1 MYMHRRGFTLIE
13 MVIVVAIA
21 GILAAIAFPSYQN
34 SVRKSR
40 RTNAE
45 ADLVQLSQFMER
57 IYTENG
63 SYMRG
68 GASPALP
75 FAVSPQDGSTTFYS
89 LAITANTG
97 NAFTLTAT
105 PIGPQISDG
114 KIEIDSTGAK
124 RWDANHNSSFESN
137 EQHW

>member
-1 MYMHRRGFTLIE
+1 MHMQRRGFTLIE

-34 SVRKSR
+34 SVRKTR

-75 FAVSPQDGSTTFYS
+75 FTVSPQDGSRLS
-89 LAITANTG
+89 I
-97 NAFTLTAT
+97 
-105 PIGPQISDG
+105 
-114 KIEIDSTGAK
+114 
-124 RWDANHNSSFESN
+124 R
-137 EQHW
+137 

>member
-1 MYMHRRGFTLIE
+1 MHMQRRGFTLVE
-13 MVIVVAIA
+13 MVIVVAIV

-34 SVRKSR
+34 SVRKTR

-63 SYMRG
+63 SYSRG

-75 FAVSPQDGSTTFYS
+75 FTVSPQDGSTSFYS
-89 LAITANTG
+89 LALTANTG

-105 PIGPQISDG
+105 PIGSQISDG
-114 KIEIDSTGAK
+114 KVEIDSMGAK
-124 RWDANHNSSFESN
+124 RWDANHNGSFEGT